1 MKQVI
6 NISKQLINVC
16 LYLIDFQYMGVWYQ
30 AHWYPREKRPAGENF
45 LAQFVED
52 PVDDDLVY
60 YNYFFTSVFL
70 TY

>member
-1 MKQVI
+1 
-6 NISKQLINVC
+6 
-16 LYLIDFQYMGVWYQ
+16 MGVWYQ

-70 TY
+70 TYSITTVCNCTVCKC